1 MANPIA
7 AALEEVHVP
16 REKEKGIEDEKEKE
30 KGTGKGKQH
39 HLQLHVVVYKVVK
52 ITLNC
57 IKFFIHFIKKKM
69 YFFPRFGW
77 CSYKQQSNEYC
88 R

>member
-1 MANPIA
+1 MANLIA
-7 AALEEVHVP
+7 AALEEVHVR

-57 IKFFIHFIKKKM
+57 IKFFINFIK
-69 YFFPRFGW
+69 
-77 CSYKQQSNEYC
+77 
-88 R
+88 